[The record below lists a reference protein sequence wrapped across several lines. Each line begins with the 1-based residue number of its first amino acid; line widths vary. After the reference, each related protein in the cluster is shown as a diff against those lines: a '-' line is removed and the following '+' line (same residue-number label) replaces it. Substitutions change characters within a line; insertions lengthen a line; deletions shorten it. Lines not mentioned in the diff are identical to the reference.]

1 MDTYTE
7 EMHKI
12 LHGKYTD
19 ILTELLLGNDMGE
32 GEKKK
37 NWEILQGTDLPG
49 NSKGSPAV
57 LES

>member
-37 NWEILQGTDLPG
+37 NWEIL
-49 NSKGSPAV
+49 
-57 LES
+57 